1 MFAKILTDTLA
12 RRRQSVSR
20 PAILSLKID
29 GQSFDTDDWSASGA
43 SFDGSRLALKARE
56 FVRGIVACEG
66 VSGPFSGEVV
76 REGEAVGVR
85 FHEAPANVRMMMNML
100 RPTGA

>member
-1 MFAKILTDTLA
+1 MFANILSDYLA
-12 RRRQSVSR
+12 RRRQSVSE

-29 GQSFDTDDWSASGA
+29 GKSFDTGDWSASGA
-43 SFDGSRLALKARE
+43 SLDGSGLALKAKE
-56 FVRGIVACEG
+56 FVRGIVACDG

-76 REGEAVGVR
+76 AEGDKVGVR
-85 FHEAPANVRMMMNML
+85 FREAPANVRMMMNML